1 MAGGISRF
9 KKEIE
14 KAVALESYLFV
25 VVESDINKI
34 KSNQSKFRK
43 KSNLEYVFH
52 NMRSLT
58 HEYPRRIQFI
68 FTGSRKKSMQ
78 IIPRLLY
85 YGKELWNVDIQ
96 YYLDYE
102 LGNR

>member
-1 MAGGISRF
+1 
-9 KKEIE
+9 
-14 KAVALESYLFV
+14 
-25 VVESDINKI
+25 
-34 KSNQSKFRK
+34 
-43 KSNLEYVFH
+43 
-52 NMRSLT
+52 MRSLT

>member
-1 MAGGISRF
+1 MQGSLNLVLLKLVNLPENTIFTSR
-9 KKEIE
+9 
-14 KAVALESYLFV
+14 STT
-25 VVESDINKI
+25 
-34 KSNQSKFRK
+34 KFRK